1 VDESERVKVSN
12 DGGTPF
18 MAAETAEIA
27 APARFVEQP
36 PLYQMQFPTTA
47 VHAELL
53 ERAKALL
60 SHHSPKISL
69 GDVHLQAMRLL
80 VEALEKQ
87 RYGSKEEPNTAPGR
101 SRTDGRE
108 EPTKSSRARDEGNEP
123 RRRGRYVPAKLRRAV
138 FERDERQC
146 AYLER
151 QCAYLDERGV
161 RCRETERLELHHL
174 EPFARGGAHR
184 LENLSLRCQ
193 AHNTLAAE
201 QDFGREHIARQRDG
215 CRLASLRRAL

>member
-1 VDESERVKVSN
+1 VDESERAQVPKE
-12 DGGTPF
+12 GGAQF
-18 MAAETAEIA
+18 MVAAIAETAEIA
-27 APARFVEQP
+27 APARFDEQP
-36 PLYQMQFPTTA
+36 PLYQMQFTTTA
-47 VHAELL
+47 EHAELL

-60 SHHSPKISL
+60 SHRSPKVSL

-87 RYGSKEEPNTAPGR
+87 RYGSKDEADTAPER
-101 SRTDGRE
+101 PSTDGRDK
-108 EPTKSSRARDEGNEP
+108 PTINSRACGEVGTP

-146 AYLER
+146 AYL
-151 QCAYLDERGV
+151 DERGI

-184 LENLSLRCQ
+184 LENLSLRCE

-201 QDFGREHIARQRDG
+201 QDFGREHIARRRDG
-215 CRLASLRRAL
+215 CQHESLRRAH

>member
-1 VDESERVKVSN
+1 MQF
-12 DGGTPF
+12 TT
-18 MAAETAEIA
+18 TAE
-27 APARFVEQP
+27 
-36 PLYQMQFPTTA
+36 
-47 VHAELL
+47 HAELL

-60 SHHSPKISL
+60 SHRSPKVSL

-146 AYLER
+146 AYL
-151 QCAYLDERGV
+151 DERGV

-174 EPFARGGAHR
+174 EPFARGGAHH

-201 QDFGREHIARQRDG
+201 QDFGREHIAWRRDG
-215 CRLASLRRAL
+215 CRHASLRRAL